1 MELTHWRDMFGGHR
15 PTLQGARG
23 EYAVL
28 VPLLERPDG
37 WHLLY
42 EVRAAALQH
51 QPGEVCFP
59 GGQMEPDE
67 TPVDCALRET
77 WEELGVD
84 RSRIE
89 VLGRLDFVLRGQSI
103 VYPILAHLRVD
114 EPAALPIGQD
124 EVAEVF
130 TIPLRWLQDNPPEIY
145 RRRIPIHPTDFP
157 YDAVGVSP
165 DYPWAPLGLEVPIY
179 HGLPHVLWG
188 LTARIT
194 AHLVERMNAENNP

>member
-1 MELTHWRDMFGGHR
+1 VIVMELQQWRDKLSAHR

-28 VPLLERPDG
+28 VPLVERSDG

-42 EVRAAALQH
+42 EVRAAKLRH

-59 GGQMEPDE
+59 GGQMEPGE

-77 WEELGVD
+77 REELGVD
-84 RSRIE
+84 AGQIE
-89 VLGRLDFVLRGQSI
+89 VLGQLDFVLRGQSI
-103 VYPILAHLRVD
+103 VFPVLAHLRVD
-114 EPAALPIGQD
+114 GLSALTVGPD

-130 TIPLRWLQDNPPEIY
+130 TVPLQWLQEHPPELY
-145 RRRIPIHPTDFP
+145 RRTVPIRPADFP
-157 YDAVGVSP
+157 YDAVGVSS
-165 DYPWAPLGLEVPIY
+165 DYPWAPLGIEVPIY
-179 HGLPHVLWG
+179 HGLSHPLWG

-194 AHLVERMNAENNP
+194 AHLTEQLQ